1 MILLENLIFGMK
13 KLIFL
18 TNFTFFEVVLKI
30 KKIKPANI
38 VLSWWLLM
46 FIVDSHKQK
55 GQNQRLISLLWVF

>member
-13 KLIFL
+13 NLIFL
-18 TNFTFFEVVLKI
+18 TNFTFFEVVFKI

-55 GQNQRLISLLWVF
+55 GQNQRPISLLWVF